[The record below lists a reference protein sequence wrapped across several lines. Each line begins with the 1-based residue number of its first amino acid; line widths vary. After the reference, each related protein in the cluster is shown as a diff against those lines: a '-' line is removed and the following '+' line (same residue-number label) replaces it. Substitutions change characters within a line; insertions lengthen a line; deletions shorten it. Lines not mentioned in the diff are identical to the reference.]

1 MPHETL
7 FIVLALIL
15 GFYMAW
21 NIGAN
26 DVANAMGT
34 SVGSGALRMGQA
46 LIIAAVLE
54 FCGAFFVGSHVSETI
69 EHGIINTAIFAN
81 RPETFIF
88 GMLSSLLAAGVWL
101 QIASYCGWPVS
112 TTHSIVGAV
121 VGFGLIIGGPD
132 AIYWTNMISIVLSW
146 IISPLIGGLI
156 SYFVFQF
163 LKKKIFF
170 AIDPL
175 LAAKKLT
182 PALVFCVFLILT
194 LITLFKG
201 IASLQSL
208 SIPEAMLI
216 SLAVASLAA
225 LISHFFLK
233 RIKSAQTEEEAATLQ
248 ELQVNMDLARSL
260 KYLEKAQKQATG
272 LLQDELSTAT
282 AQVKDLFLSTKK
294 PSTAFQNSDYAA
306 VERIFISLQI
316 VTACCMAFAHGAND
330 VANAI
335 GPLAAIIAVAKSGV
349 AGLQTQMP
357 AWILALGG
365 AGIVIGLATWGWR
378 VIDTIGKKITELTP
392 SRGFAAEFGAATTI
406 LLASKLGLP
415 VSTTHTLVGSVFGIG
430 LARGFGALNLTM
442 VRDIVLSWIITVPVG
457 AVLAIAFYS
466 LFTLIFS

>member
-1 MPHETL
+1 MSHET
-7 FIVLALIL
+7 IIIAVALIL

-34 SVGSGALRMGQA
+34 SVGSGALTMRRA

-54 FCGAFFVGSHVSETI
+54 FCGAFFVGSYVSETI
-69 EHGIINTAIFAN
+69 ENGIINTSIFIGK
-81 RPETFIF
+81 PETFIF

-121 VGFGLIIGGPD
+121 VGFGLIIGGPE
-132 AIYWTNMISIVLSW
+132 AIYWDNMISIGLSW
-146 IISPLIGGLI
+146 IVSPLVGGLL

-175 LAAKKLT
+175 HAAKKLT
-182 PALVFCVFLILT
+182 PALVFCVFLT
-194 LITLFKG
+194 LSLVTLFKG
-201 IASLQSL
+201 IASLQHL

-216 SLAVASLAA
+216 SLVISSLAA
-225 LISHFFLK
+225 LVAHILLK
-233 RIKSAQTEEEAATLQ
+233 RLKTTSDEHLANRQ
-248 ELQVNMDLARSL
+248 EIQVHMDLARSL
-260 KYLEKAQKQATG
+260 KYLEKAQNQAKG
-272 LLQDELSTAT
+272 LLQEELGVA
-282 AQVKDLFLSTKK
+282 AGQIKDLLQSTKQ
-294 PSTAFQNSDYAA
+294 PPALFQTSEYAS

-335 GPLAAIIAVAKSGV
+335 GPLSAIITVARH
-349 AGLQTQMP
+349 GLDGLKEQMP

-365 AGIVIGLATWGWR
+365 VGIVIGLATWGWR
-378 VIDTIGKKITELTP
+378 VIETIGKKITELTP
-392 SRGFAAEFGAATTI
+392 SRGFAAEFGTATTI

-415 VSTTHTLVGSVFGIG
+415 VSTTHTLVGSVLGVG
-430 LARGFGALNLTM
+430 LARGFGALNITM
-442 VRDIVLSWIITVPVG
+442 IRDIVLSWAITVPVG
-457 AVLAIAFYS
+457 AILAILFYS
-466 LFTLIFS
+466 LFSLIF